1 MGRPCSLPL
10 LVVTALFA
18 ARPAVAQAPTGEQ
31 ISRAH
36 TMLAQI
42 RDDLKKY
49 YYDSTFGGVDLDARF
64 RRVDSTLDQAASP
77 GELFGHIAQF
87 LFDLHDS
94 HTEFLPPQ
102 RAANVDYGWGW
113 TVLGDKAF
121 VRWVRKDSDAQHKGI
136 EVGDEI
142 VSLDGMVLNRQTRD
156 LVGYVYYWLNPRPG
170 MHLQVR
176 KPGGALLEADILAK
190 VTPGQRVYD
199 YSDALSRQLIYNEYQ
214 LSSSRLHW
222 WREFGD
228 TALVWHFSGFRDGD
242 QGIDDM
248 MDQARGH
255 KALVLDLRNNPGGA
269 ETAILRLLGHF
280 VDHPER
286 VGLVRHRDKTD
297 TLVARPV
304 GKAPFHGTLIVLI
317 NANSASAA
325 EITSRF
331 LQLEGLSTTVG
342 DRSEGAVMGSR
353 EFVHYVGGD
362 KGLVYAVT
370 ITEQD
375 VIMDDGNRLENVGV
389 EPEFIVVPSGADL
402 AANRDPQMAKAL
414 ALAGVQVDPV
424 QAAKIYS
431 NDFKRA
437 P

>member
-10 LVVTALFA
+10 VVLALSLA
-18 ARPAVAQAPTGEQ
+18 VRPAATQAPTGEEVD
-31 ISRAH
+31 RAH
-36 TMLAQI
+36 KMLAQV
-42 RDDLKKY
+42 REDLVKY
-49 YYDSTFGGVDLDARF
+49 YYDSTFGGVNLDNRF
-64 RRVDSTLDQAASP
+64 HHVDSLLDHAASP

-94 HTEFLPPQ
+94 HTAFLPPQ
-102 RAANVDYGWGW
+102 RAANVDYGWAW
-113 TVLGDKAF
+113 TVLGDKCF
-121 VRWVRKDSDAQHKGI
+121 VGFVRKDSDAQHKGL

-142 VSLDGMVLNRQTRD
+142 VSIDGMALNRQTRN

-176 KPGGALLEADILAK
+176 KPGGSLLEADILAK
-190 VTPGQRVYD
+190 VTPGERVYD
-199 YSDALSRQLIYNEYQ
+199 YSNALSRQLIYNEYQ
-214 LSSSRLHW
+214 LSAAQVHF

-228 TALVWHFSGFRDGD
+228 TVLVWHFSGFEYGD

-248 MDQARGH
+248 MDRARSH
-255 KALVLDLRNNPGGA
+255 KALILDLRNNPGGA
-269 ETAILRLLGHF
+269 ETTILRLLGHF

-286 VGLVRHRDKTD
+286 VGLVHHRNKTD
-297 TLVARPV
+297 TLIAHPV
-304 GKAPFHGTLIVLI
+304 GRTPFRGNLIVLV
-317 NANSASAA
+317 NANSASAS

-353 EFVHYVGGD
+353 EFVHYVGGN

-370 ITEQD
+370 VTEQD
-375 VIMDDGNRLENVGV
+375 LIMNDGNRLENVGV
-389 EPEFIVVPSGADL
+389 EPEFIVLPTGADL
-402 AANRDPQMAKAL
+402 AAKRDPQMTKAL
-414 ALAGVQVDPV
+414 ALAGIQMDPV
-424 QAAKIYS
+424 QASKIYS
-431 NDFKRA
+431 KDFARA